1 MIPFLETAR
10 LSLREFRADDGE
22 NLYRLHRDRRV
33 MRYIGD
39 GSVGTR
45 ASVETVLARAARQY
59 RNYPGLGVW
68 PATERNSGEFVGWF
82 CLKYVPQT
90 VEVELGYRL
99 LPQAWGFGYATE
111 GASALLRYGFEVLG
125 LYRIIGLT
133 HPGNTASQSVLRKS
147 GMRDA
152 GWGHYY
158 DRDLR
163 LFVADSTELRPD
175 HTNGQCTRVAGTASA
190 EPLAIRGQD
199 LP

>member
-1 MIPFLETAR
+1 MISFLETAR
-10 LSLREFRADDGE
+10 LSLREFCADDADD
-22 NLYRLHRDRRV
+22 LYRLHGDARV

-45 ASVETVLARAARQY
+45 SSVAAALARAASHY

-68 PATERNSGEFVGWF
+68 PAADRGSGEFIGWF
-82 CLKYVPQT
+82 CLKYVPET

-111 GASALLRYGFEVLG
+111 GAAALLRYGFEVVG

-133 HPGNTASQSVLRKS
+133 HPGNAASQHVLRKS

-158 DRDLR
+158 GRELR
-163 LFVADSTELRPD
+163 LFVAA
-175 HTNGQCTRVAGTASA
+175 NGAGQSLGDPAQ
-190 EPLAIRGQD
+190 P
-199 LP
+199 